1 MKASNP
7 TRDGA
12 CNWDRRER
20 AQWKTFPAPLG
31 ELVSWR
37 RVSTPNGQS
46 YGVEGHVPCNH
57 KVEFVYEHGQATY
70 DGYNWTV
77 QRSGLP
83 RVA

>member
-20 AQWKTFPAPLG
+20 AQWKIFPAPLG

-37 RVSTPNGQS
+37 RVSVPNGQS
-46 YGVEGHVPCNH
+46 YGVEGHVPCTH
-57 KVEFVYEHGQATY
+57 SVEFTYEHGQATH
-70 DGYNWTV
+70 DGHNWRIRRNELSSV
-77 QRSGLP
+77 
-83 RVA
+83 V